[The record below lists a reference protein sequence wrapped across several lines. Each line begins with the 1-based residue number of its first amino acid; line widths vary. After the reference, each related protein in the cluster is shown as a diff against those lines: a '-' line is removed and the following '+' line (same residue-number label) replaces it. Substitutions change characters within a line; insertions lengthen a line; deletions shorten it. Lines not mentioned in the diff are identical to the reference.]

1 LRAQQLSVKARQ
13 GAVVSIDE
21 YASKVGIQILKI
33 GGNAIDA
40 AVATAFALAVTHPFA
55 GNLGGGG
62 FMLIRMATGEEIALD
77 FREIAPALATPDMF
91 LKTDGTVDYEL
102 SNFGYLVAGV
112 PGTVKGLEKA
122 WKSYGSLPWTT
133 LLEPAVN
140 LARHGIYLNQFDSA
154 TLARHK
160 DDLARFPET
169 VKTFFKADGS
179 TYGTDDLFVQP
190 DLADTLQLISHHGAS
205 IFYEGELAD
214 KLVNDIQQN
223 GGIMR
228 KEDLVAYEVKVRKP
242 IKGTFVGY
250 ELLGMPLPSAGGIG
264 VQEMLNVLKYLDIDE
279 KDPLSVQNLH
289 LLIQTMRYIFL
300 DRTTFLGDGDFVEVP
315 VEMLLSES
323 HAAAIAQ
330 KIDRQLATPSELI
343 SEKVLVQHENMET
356 THFSVIDKFGNMVS
370 TTVTLEEAFG
380 SKAVV
385 KGLGFLLNC
394 EMHDFNINP
403 RQANFQGI
411 TPANPNGIAP
421 HKRMLSSMTPTLVLK
436 DGKPFL
442 ITGSPGGRTILNTVL
457 QVILGTTF
465 YKLPLQ
471 KVLQLPRL
479 SHHWMPDLVYL
490 EKGRWNAATIQALI
504 AKGHTVS
511 VVDFLGDAHSI
522 LINPETGWYEAEADA
537 RRAGWAEGY

>member
-1 LRAQQLSVKARQ
+1 MRAQQLSVKARQ

-77 FREIAPALATPDMF
+77 FREIAPTLATPDMF
-91 LKTDGTVDYEL
+91 LKPDGTVDYEL

-140 LARHGIYLNQFDSA
+140 LARHGIYQNQFDAA

-205 IFYEGELAD
+205 IFYELELAD

-228 KEDLVAYEVKVRKP
+228 KEDLEAYEVKVRKP
-242 IKGTFVGY
+242 IKGSFVGY
-250 ELLGMPLPSAGGIG
+250 EIMGMPLPSAGGIG
-264 VQEMLNVLKYLDIDE
+264 VQEMLNVLKYLDFDE

-330 KIDRQLATPSELI
+330 KIDRQGATPSELI
-343 SEKVLVQHENMET
+343 SEKVLVQNENMET

-403 RQANFQGI
+403 RQANLQGI

-471 KVLQLPRL
+471 KVLKLPRL

-490 EKGRWNAATIQALI
+490 EKGRWDAATVQDLI
-504 AKGHTVS
+504 ARGHTVS
-511 VVDFLGDAHSI
+511 EVDFLGDAHSI

>member
-1 LRAQQLSVKARQ
+1 LRPQQLSVKVRQ

-140 LARHGIYLNQFDSA
+140 LARHGIYLNQFDAA

-190 DLADTLQLISHHGAS
+190 DLADTLQLISHLGAS

-228 KEDLVAYEVKVRKP
+228 KEDLEAYEVKVRKP

-250 ELLGMPLPSAGGIG
+250 EIMGMPLPSAGGIG
-264 VQEMLNVLKYLDIDE
+264 VQEMLNVLKYLDINE
-279 KDPLSVQNLH
+279 KEPLSVQNLH

-330 KIDRQLATPSELI
+330 KIDRQGATPSELI

>member
-1 LRAQQLSVKARQ
+1 
-13 GAVVSIDE
+13 
-21 YASKVGIQILKI
+21 
-33 GGNAIDA
+33 
-40 AVATAFALAVTHPFA
+40 
-55 GNLGGGG
+55 
-62 FMLIRMATGEEIALD
+62 
-77 FREIAPALATPDMF
+77 
-91 LKTDGTVDYEL
+91 
-102 SNFGYLVAGV
+102 
-112 PGTVKGLEKA
+112 
-122 WKSYGSLPWTT
+122 
-133 LLEPAVN
+133 
-140 LARHGIYLNQFDSA
+140 
-154 TLARHK
+154 
-160 DDLARFPET
+160 
-169 VKTFFKADGS
+169 
-179 TYGTDDLFVQP
+179 
-190 DLADTLQLISHHGAS
+190 
-205 IFYEGELAD
+205 
-214 KLVNDIQQN
+214 
-223 GGIMR
+223 
-228 KEDLVAYEVKVRKP
+228 
-242 IKGTFVGY
+242 
-250 ELLGMPLPSAGGIG
+250 
-264 VQEMLNVLKYLDIDE
+264 
-279 KDPLSVQNLH
+279 
-289 LLIQTMRYIFL
+289 MRYIFL

-330 KIDRQLATPSELI
+330 KIDRQRATPSELI
-343 SEKVLVQHENMET
+343 SEKVLVQNENMET
-356 THFSVIDKFGNMVS
+356 THLSVIDKFGNMVS